1 MKWQEIRR
9 WYLQTWLL
17 LEAIE
22 AHTEGDKRILESLAV
37 ISSFDDSQEA
47 MKAYAKLH
55 QDEPQRELFVFHTDR
70 EHLDVTIRRWFL
82 GFDFPQQAQALIDLN
97 TLELRPAF

>member
-1 MKWQEIRR
+1 MMKWQEIRQR
-9 WYLQTWLL
+9 YPKAWLL

-37 ISSFDDSQEA
+37 ISPFGDSQEA

-70 EHLDVTIRRWFL
+70 EQLDVTIRRWL
-82 GFDFPQQAQALIDLN
+82 GIRGLP
-97 TLELRPAF
+97 

>member
-1 MKWQEIRR
+1 MKWQEIRQR
-9 WYLQTWLL
+9 YPQAWLL

-22 AHTEGDKRILESLAV
+22 AHTEGDKRILESLSV
-37 ISSFDDSQEA
+37 IGSFGDSQEA

-70 EHLDVTIRRWFL
+70 EQLDVTIRRWL
-82 GFDFPQQAQALIDLN
+82 GIRGLP
-97 TLELRPAF
+97 